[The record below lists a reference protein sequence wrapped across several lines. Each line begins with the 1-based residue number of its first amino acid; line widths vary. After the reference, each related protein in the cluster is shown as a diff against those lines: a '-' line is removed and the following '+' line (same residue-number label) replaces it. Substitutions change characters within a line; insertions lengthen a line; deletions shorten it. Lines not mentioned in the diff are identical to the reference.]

1 MTANIYQ
8 KLNNVKRKLRATKIK
23 KGGRNDYSK
32 FDYMELTD
40 FEGYLDQYCEEE
52 GINTYFNWDNDKATL
67 VITNIENVNEV
78 LKVEAPLVECGI
90 KGATAIQNLGGVMTY
105 MRRYLFTSTFGIAEH
120 DVIDALADN
129 QKESGEYKSAPVEK
143 NMKLREA
150 SSTAMDELREGKKAW
165 AMLVKT
171 FGYNTTESAT
181 SEGNKEATAKAKEWE
196 KNNLGSVISPLDLKA
211 DHIKLI
217 EQYCTGPETFVSD
230 EII

>member
-1 MTANIYQ
+1 MSTNIYQ
-8 KLNNVKRKLRATKIK
+8 KLNNVKRKLRNTKIK

-52 GINTYFNWDNDKATL
+52 GVNTYFNWDNDKATL
-67 VITNIENVNEV
+67 VITNVENLNET
-78 LKVEAPLVECGI
+78 LKIEAPLVECGI
-90 KGATAIQNLGGVMTY
+90 KGASAIQNLGGVMTY

-129 QKESGEYKSAPVEK
+129 QKDSGEYKK
-143 NMKLREA
+143 DMKLREA
-150 SSTAMDELREGKKAW
+150 TTTAMDELREGKKAW

-171 FGYNTTESAT
+171 CGYKTTEPAS
-181 SEGNKEATAKAKEWE
+181 SENNQNATAKAKEWE
-196 KNNLGSVISPLDLKA
+196 KETFGSVISPLDLKA
-211 DHIKLI
+211 EHIKLI

-230 EII
+230 EIA

>member
-1 MTANIYQ
+1 MSTNVYQ
-8 KLNNVKRKLRATKIK
+8 KINNVKKKLRATKIK

-67 VITNIENVNEV
+67 VITNVENLNEV
-78 LKVEAPLVECGI
+78 LKIEAPLVECGI
-90 KGATAIQNLGGVMTY
+90 KGASAIQNLGGVMTY

-129 QKESGEYKSAPVEK
+129 QKDSGEYKKELNK
-143 NMKLREA
+143 DMKVREA
-150 SSTAMDELREGKKAW
+150 TTTAMDELREGKKAW

-171 FGYNTTESAT
+171 CGYNT
-181 SEGNKEATAKAKEWE
+181 SEPASSDNNQNATAKAKEWE
-196 KNNLGSVISPLDLKA
+196 KETFGSVISPLDLKA
-211 DHIKLI
+211 EHIKLI

-230 EII
+230 EIA